1 MLYRK
6 VKRAYLKSPHHKKNF
21 FFLLYPYEKMDGSWA
36 YCGHHFVMYV
46 NQTVMLYALNS
57 GVCQLFFTIL
67 EQKKCLCLYCS
78 LISSLEHWALIS
90 SEANVGRQ
98 WLMSNITYIT
108 NMTITWD
115 REYYQQA
122 TCFGY
127 PSSGWPYL
135 KLTGHEQ
142 VSNSMTYPSH
152 WQALS
157 GLIAQVGNSMIYRDW
172 QSLCSHMCVDGAI
185 LNLDRSLDS
194 AVEAAWKWKPSLGLL
209 STFL

>member
-1 MLYRK
+1 M
-6 VKRAYLKSPHHKKNF
+6 
-21 FFLLYPYEKMDGSWA
+21 YPYEKMDGSWA

-46 NQTVMLYALNS
+46 NQTVMLYALNN
-57 GVCQLFFTIL
+57 GVCQLFFTITGTK
-67 EQKKCLCLYCS
+67 EMFMS
-78 LISSLEHWALIS
+78 LLFINLFSWARALIS
-90 SEANVGRQ
+90 SEANVGPQ

-127 PSSGWPYL
+127 PSNGWPYL

-172 QSLCSHMCVDGAI
+172 QSLCSPMCVDGAI
-185 LNLDRSLDS
+185 LNLGRSLDS
-194 AVEAAWKWKPSLGLL
+194 AVEAAWKWKPSLGPL